1 MSRGREV
8 DSSHQVSLAS
18 ISILS
23 LACGIIFTGSLE
35 DMVAGVTWPSIL
47 PMRWTVE
54 WDPAS
59 AEEEHEE

>member
-1 MSRGREV
+1 MSM
-8 DSSHQVSLAS
+8 
-18 ISILS
+18 SILN

-47 PMRWTVE
+47 PPGWTVE